1 MKRYKITLAA
11 GKVLYCKAVNIAG
24 LLIELVN
31 QPVVI
36 IERV

>member
-11 GKVLYCKAVNIAG
+11 GQILYRKAVNIAG

-31 QPVVI
+31 QPVCI
-36 IERV
+36 IERM